1 MTILLDIDGVL
12 VTTHAWR
19 KVETMP
25 DGFMKF
31 DEEAANNLAA
41 LLKETNASIVLTTT
55 HRISRSEEK
64 WIALFKERGFVF
76 KNLTK
81 VNAATRIEQLE
92 ERYKEVKE
100 WVETVGQNENYVII
114 DDDTSL
120 HALPE
125 NIKSRW
131 VATKPLI
138 GFDKAAYQ
146 MALNILLRKK
156 LE

>member
-55 HRISRSEEK
+55 HRISRNEEK
-64 WIALFKERGFVF
+64 WTALFKDRGFVF
-76 KNLTK
+76 NSLTK
-81 VNAATRIEQLE
+81 VNGSTKIEQLT

-100 WVETVGQNENYVII
+100 WVETAGKNENYVVI

-120 HALPE
+120 YALPE
-125 NIKSRW
+125 SIKSRW
-131 VATKPLI
+131 VVTKPLV
-138 GFDKAAYQ
+138 GFDKVAYQ
-146 MALNILLRKK
+146 KALDILMGRGL
-156 LE
+156 